1 MIQFNYLYQNL
12 ILQQINQSNQSAR
25 KINKKNIRKRVISQ
39 KNRKINKIFLVN
51 LEEINLIEIQ
61 IGFLIK
67 AISKK
72 IQWVL

>member
-67 AISKK
+67 AINKK
-72 IQWVL
+72 IQWVS

>member
-67 AISKK
+67 AINKK
-72 IQWVL
+72 IQ

>member
-25 KINKKNIRKRVISQ
+25 KINKKNIQKRVISQ

-67 AISKK
+67 AINKK
-72 IQWVL
+72 IQ

>member
-25 KINKKNIRKRVISQ
+25 KISKKNIRKRVISQ

-67 AISKK
+67 YS
-72 IQWVL
+72 

>member
-1 MIQFNYLYQNL
+1 MIQFNCLCQNL

-67 AISKK
+67 AINKK
-72 IQWVL
+72 IQ

>member
-72 IQWVL
+72 IQ